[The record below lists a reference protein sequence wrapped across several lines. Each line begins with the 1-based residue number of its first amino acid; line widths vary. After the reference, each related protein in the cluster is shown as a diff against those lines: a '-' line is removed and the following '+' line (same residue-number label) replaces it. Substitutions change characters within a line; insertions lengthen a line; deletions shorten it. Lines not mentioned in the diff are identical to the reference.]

1 MEKASV
7 EQLAERV
14 GTTLAQAEKQL
25 PTPLIAKAGARPKVR
40 LFLADG
46 EQNQSLLPGVR
57 QALARGGFDVVEG
70 EQDGA
75 LRLQVGLRLGDT
87 HAGLRQGEVSLSE
100 VGKAS
105 SVYRATLPANPQAGT
120 LAAVGEAA
128 ITANV
133 GNLREWV
140 AANHR

>member
-1 MEKASV
+1 
-7 EQLAERV
+7 
-14 GTTLAQAEKQL
+14 
-25 PTPLIAKAGARPKVR
+25 
-40 LFLADG
+40 
-46 EQNQSLLPGVR
+46 
-57 QALARGGFDVVEG
+57 
-70 EQDGA
+70 
-75 LRLQVGLRLGDT
+75 
-87 HAGLRQGEVSLSE
+87 

-105 SVYRATLPANPQAGT
+105 SVYRATLPANPQTGT